1 MDAARSA
8 SARAS
13 STEEPT
19 PEATDTPALPVRRA
33 VALHVALL
41 CALSATVSWRQGV
54 LFSGAVDP
62 VVAAKGALTVVALA
76 IAAYLAST
84 SRARYPVGGR
94 TLWFGLAYLVMSCV
108 GAWPSGTLAAS
119 AVVAVRIGLLLAV
132 LLLVLSAFDL
142 ETVMLALI
150 RGVALLTAVSVLT
163 GLGSLASGRLRGG
176 FPALSPNDM
185 AFEFGFIALYLFRRV
200 VSNQT
205 RWWHWPVLLM
215 SLALMWLTGS
225 RTALLALVVALI
237 VMVVQS
243 RVISVPVFV
252 GLVASVPAAVYL
264 SFGTEAVIGTLNRG
278 GSENVLT
285 LESRTIAWNAAL
297 TMNVDDWARWFGL
310 GLSTKT
316 IPVSG
321 QYWANQVLDSTWMS
335 ALVQAGY
342 LGVLLLLIWVLV
354 VCCSAVRVDRS
365 WRPFFIGALLFMVIR
380 SFLESGL
387 FDASMAFVMLVV
399 ISATSEPVLRSHLR
413 PRVDGE
419 LHPGRSVGR
428 RYESP
433 GRRRT
438 ETAWSRTAARPVTKP
453 SPT

>member
-1 MDAARSA
+1 M
-8 SARAS
+8 
-13 STEEPT
+13 
-19 PEATDTPALPVRRA
+19 PVRRA

-62 VVAAKGALTVVALA
+62 VVAAKGALTVVALV

-84 SRARYPVGGR
+84 SSTRYPVGAR

-163 GLGSLASGRLRGG
+163 GLGSLSSGRLRGG

-185 AFEFGFIALYLFRRV
+185 AFEFGFIALYVFRRV

-205 RWWHWPVLLM
+205 RWWHWPVLLA

-225 RTALLALVVALI
+225 RTALLALVVALV

-243 RVISVPVFV
+243 RVISVPMFV
-252 GLVASVPAAVYL
+252 GLVASVPAVVYL
-264 SFGTEAVIGTLNRG
+264 SFGTDAVIGTLNRG

-354 VCCSAVRVDRS
+354 VCCSVVRVDRS
-365 WRPFFIGALLFMVIR
+365 WRPFFIGALLFMLIR

-399 ISATSEPVLRSHLR
+399 ISATSEPLLRSHLQ
-413 PRVDGE
+413 PRVDGAP
-419 LHPGRSVGR
+419 HPRRTVGR
-428 RYESP
+428 WHGSP
-433 GRRRT
+433 GRPRT
-438 ETAWSRTAARPVTKP
+438 GTAWSRAATRPVTKP
-453 SPT
+453 SRT